1 MKLPW
6 KTLYIGKVVEVVKIE
21 EIERYVGKVYAFA
34 VKQTFS
40 EDEAADLSQEILFT
54 AIRSLPTLRDDCKF
68 EFWLWGIAKNVSKSF
83 RRRQGRQRAMFFYNV
98 PEELA
103 AESNDDETEE
113 LYNLLRQ
120 KISMLSAMYRDII
133 ILYYYDNLSTK
144 DIAARLGI
152 PEGTVTW
159 RLSEARKKLKKECT
173 EMEETALRPTKLTFG
188 FYGDYDPNYV
198 KIPAPHVF
206 ISDALS
212 QNILYYC
219 YEEPQSVEELSK
231 LCGVPAYYVEE
242 RIQHLLKYDA
252 LTEAAKGKYRTDF
265 IIWSDKHGIYCEENA
280 EKILMPIM
288 DKLLTALKNIAA
300 QADQIPFY
308 KAGKEPKDLFYLY
321 GALAFQYVQAHYC
334 DLPNPHIGEKYNGM
348 CWSYSGNLETGAHER
363 ICINVHHSANL
374 VSRGHYSHTVFSG
387 FGGLTHRDM
396 MCDLYIN
403 ACEDILLTDT
413 SKDANATALAI
424 QSGYITRREDNRLSV
439 TVPAFTKEQ
448 KKEFDGI
455 VEKYLAPL
463 MEEYS
468 SIVRQFIAGY
478 KKLFPKH
485 LQEEADRMC
494 YHMFLSL
501 YHTVIAYAQRTG
513 SIEPPSPNCPCD
525 VLIQHK

>member
-1 MKLPW
+1 M
-6 KTLYIGKVVEVVKIE
+6 EVVKIE
-21 EIERYVGKVYAFA
+21 EIERYIDKVYAFA

-54 AIRSLPTLRDDCKF
+54 AIRALPTLHDDSRF
-68 EFWLWGIAKNVSKSF
+68 EFWLWGVAKNVSKSF
-83 RRRQGRQRAMFFYNV
+83 RRRQGRQRAMFSYNV

-103 AESNDDETEE
+103 EESDDDETEE
-113 LYNLLRQ
+113 IYSLLRQ

-133 ILYYYDNLSTK
+133 ILRYYDNLSTK

-159 RLSEARKKLKKECT
+159 RLSEARKKLKKECI
-173 EMEETALRPTKLTFG
+173 EMEETALRPTKLDFG
-188 FYGDYDPNYV
+188 FYGSYDPDHV
-198 KIPAPHVF
+198 RIPAPHVF

-280 EKILMPIM
+280 EKSLMPIM
-288 DKLLTALKNIAA
+288 DKLLAALKDIAA
-300 QADQIPFY
+300 EAERIPFY
-308 KAGKEPKDLFYLY
+308 KAEKEPKDLFYLY
-321 GALAFQYVQAHYC
+321 GALAFQYAQTHYC
-334 DLPNPHIGEKYNGM
+334 DLPNPDIREKYNGM
-348 CWSYSGNLETGAHER
+348 HWCYSGNLETGAHHR
-363 ICINVHHSANL
+363 ICINVHHITNRG
-374 VSRGHYSHTVFSG
+374 SRGHYSHTVFSG
-387 FGGLTHRDM
+387 FGGLSHRDIM
-396 MCDLYIN
+396 YDCYIN
-403 ACEDILLTDT
+403 VCEDILLTNT
-413 SKDANATALAI
+413 SADANAAALAI
-424 QSGYITRREDNRLSV
+424 QSGYILRREDNSLFV

-455 VEKYLAPL
+455 AEKYLAPL

-468 SIVRQFIAGY
+468 SLVRQFISGY

-485 LQEEADRMC
+485 LQDEAERMC
-494 YHMFLSL
+494 HHIFLSL
-501 YHTVIAYAQRTG
+501 YCTVIAYAQRTG
-513 SIEPPSPNCPCD
+513 IIEPPSPNCPCD
-525 VLIQHK
+525 VLIENQNSRGNK